1 MTETKKIPEGWKEVK
16 LQEISNK
23 ITDGTHK
30 TPKYVKE
37 GIPFLST
44 NNLIPFSRKFKFNK
58 YIKHITLEEHK
69 DLIKR
74 CNPEKGDL
82 LISKCGTIGRTQQVN
97 VDYEFSIFV
106 GLALVKIN
114 KDKVIGD
121 FLEQVFNWNHIVHQM
136 ELNAPGATR
145 KTLTIKGLS
154 NIKFLLPP
162 IPEQEKIASILSK
175 VDDQIQTTE
184 EIITKSEELKKGLMQ
199 DIFNNEKQ
207 KQWNT
212 SKIKD
217 VVIKLKR
224 GHSLATN
231 SIGKG
236 VIYMTSGFLQDNYI
250 DWSIEKY
257 LDTDKPLDNCL
268 LVKGDVIL
276 NCVNSWAKL
285 GKVAVFEGYKKPVVV
300 GFNNFGITFNNK
312 INPFF
317 AKYFLLTKRIQY
329 LLRAVSKPAVQ
340 QVSFSGSDLL
350 RLEIKYPSIE
360 EQNKIITVLMGVDN
374 NIQDNKAELD
384 RLQELKKGLM
394 QDLLTGKVR
403 VAM

>member
-1 MTETKKIPEGWKEVK
+1 MTETKKIPEGWEEVK
-16 LQEISNK
+16 LESVTEILDSKRVPITKSERKKGNTPYYGATGLLDYVEGFIFDEELVLIGEDGADWSSYANTAYIIKGKSWVNNHAHALRCTK
-23 ITDGTHK
+23 I
-30 TPKYVKE
+30 
-37 GIPFLST
+37 
-44 NNLIPFSRKFKFNK
+44 N
-58 YIKHITLEEHK
+58 
-69 DLIKR
+69 
-74 CNPEKGDL
+74 
-82 LISKCGTIGRTQQVN
+82 
-97 VDYEFSIFV
+97 SIFF
-106 GLALVKIN
+106 KEFIN
-114 KDKVIGD
+114 KSDLKIYITGTTRGK
-121 FLEQVFNWNHIVHQM
+121 
-136 ELNAPGATR
+136 LNQESLR
-145 KTLTIKGLS
+145 KIK
-154 NIKFLLPP
+154 LLCPP
-162 IPEQEKIASILSK
+162 LKEQEKIASILSK

-250 DWSIEKY
+250 DWSIQKY

-317 AKYFLLTKRIQY
+317 VKYFLLTKRIQY

-360 EQNKIITVLMGVDN
+360 EQNKIIIVLMGVDN
-374 NIQDNKAELD
+374 NIQDNKAEVD